1 MKNALKIGFLAL
13 ALGVFATACGGNSG
27 ESATDSTAAATT
39 QNIDSVANAA
49 QDSITAKADTAKS
62 AIDSTASAAK
72 DSVAAKH

>member
-27 ESATDSTAAATT
+27 ENATDSTAAATT

-49 QDSITAKADTAKS
+49 QDSIAAKADTAK
-62 AIDSTASAAK
+62 AAV
-72 DSVAAKH
+72 DSVAAAAKDTAAKH